1 MKHLMDAN
9 DYNSLVWRCD
19 LFDIEE
25 YNKEKKY
32 MQLVKPSRIFL
43 PVSKSRPGFPT
54 PYFVFF

>member
-1 MKHLMDAN
+1 MDAN